1 MCWDTLF
8 TMSTDFMNIDGNIK
22 RVQKET
28 LTPYKVATVIL
39 IKEYCNETTKVII
52 ERRDFCLAALKLI
65 QSPDMEL
72 NALLNV
78 LYSPEYILH
87 RFARQL
93 EVQLNLLNGKG
104 VEGLLDLFDSV
115 VRLMKPTLDHSLS
128 LPALNKNSVL
138 GLYIRRII
146 IFFEKLPFDQ
156 VVSLYEAL
164 KKYLERR
171 TSTSESSDIS
181 TGSDVED
188 SYSNEIK
195 TTWGGRQA
203 ELLVAQQAHALQ
215 TDEHKAMSPAELQVL
230 VRELLSC
237 SPYYAEAHYLSYLN
251 CLRVNEYCGA
261 VDSLYHC
268 FDRLAPL
275 ENRSAPEDRSRI
287 FRYAALNLAV
297 LHAQFNHKEVAQAAL
312 KEAIM
317 MAQEAGD
324 NVCLQLAHAWMY
336 HLITDQKGPLIERSV
351 GKASMLGI
359 THTTGL
365 GLIAYAHNSALE
377 AKGPSQVFET
387 LMKSDVLNCQHSM
400 IDLMSM
406 TYAEKSAL
414 WAYYGKTEMS
424 SVCAQLLL
432 LQNTGDKKQ
441 HMFNGPSTC
450 QAVVNIAN
458 ILVKFGEYSLVDV
471 VLAHAKER
479 FPNEPCNKVW
489 MLSEQLYVFTQLV
502 RHEKWS
508 EAETIALNIS
518 SLNFLESKF
527 RLAEVYLGKGDYPK
541 GLECIDSI
549 EKDDRLTPQNKIR
562 AMILSSQIMCA
573 SVLPE
578 NGIAGVNSLVLLNTA
593 LELAVQNHLSY
604 YEVLIKMHLANIQ
617 LIMGMPTLALNLV
630 EEVIIQI
637 LAHAGYYD
645 QGRAFVLYAKCL
657 VATAPTCSN
666 ARKDVILKAIKAL
679 AKAKDY
685 FTKVE
690 AYGKLRTTL
699 CLESLLCHEID
710 LKIERNQCAFEFRQ
724 LEEQFP
730 TKLDNLSLY

>member
-1 MCWDTLF
+1 
-8 TMSTDFMNIDGNIK
+8 MSTDLINIDGNIK

-28 LTPYKVATVIL
+28 LTPYKIATVIL
-39 IKEYCNETTKVII
+39 IKEYCNETTKTIV
-52 ERRDFCLAALKLI
+52 ERRDFCLIALKLI
-65 QSPDMEL
+65 QSPDMDL
-72 NALLNV
+72 NTLLNI
-78 LYSPEYILH
+78 LHSPEYILH
-87 RFARQL
+87 RFARQM
-93 EVQLNLLNGKG
+93 EVQLNMLTGKG
-104 VEGLLDLFDSV
+104 VEGLLDLFDNV
-115 VRLMKPTLDHSLS
+115 GRLMKPTLDHSLS

-138 GLYIRRII
+138 GLYIRRVI

-156 VVSLYEAL
+156 VVALYEAL
-164 KKYLERR
+164 KKYLDKRIN
-171 TSTSESSDIS
+171 TFDGSDIS
-181 TGSDVED
+181 TD
-188 SYSNEIK
+188 SKTENLYSNEIK

-203 ELLVAQQAHALQ
+203 ELLVAQQAHTIQ
-215 TDEHKAMSPAELQVL
+215 TDEHKAMPPAELQSL

-261 VDSLYHC
+261 IDSLYHC

-275 ENRSAPEDRSRI
+275 ENRSTPEDKSRI

-336 HLITDQKGPLIERSV
+336 HLTSKQKGPLIERSV

-377 AKGPSQVFET
+377 AKNPSQVFET

-432 LQNTGDKKQ
+432 LHNTGDKKQ

-458 ILVKFGEYSLVDV
+458 ILVEFGEYFLVDV

-479 FPNEPCNKVW
+479 FPNEPCNKIW
-489 MLSEQLYVFTQLV
+489 ILSEQLYVFTQLM
-502 RHEKWS
+502 RQEKWG
-508 EAETIALNIS
+508 EAEAIALNIS
-518 SLNFLESKF
+518 SLDPLESKF
-527 RLAEVYLGKGDYPK
+527 RLAEVCLETGNYPR
-541 GLECIDSI
+541 GLEYIDNI
-549 EKDDRLTPQNKIR
+549 ERDKQLTPQNKIR
-562 AMILSSQIMCA
+562 VMILLSQIMCA
-573 SVLPE
+573 SVSPE
-578 NGIAGVNSLVLLNTA
+578 SGIVGVNSLVLLNRA
-593 LELAVQNHLSY
+593 LELAIKNYLSY
-604 YEVLIKMHLANIQ
+604 YKALIKMHLANIQ

-630 EEVIIQI
+630 EETITQI
-637 LAHAGYYD
+637 LAHGGYYD

-657 VATAPTCSN
+657 VATAPMCEKT
-666 ARKDVILKAIKAL
+666 RKGVILKAIKAL
-679 AKAKDY
+679 SKAKNY
-685 FTKVE
+685 FTKIE
-690 AYGKLRTTL
+690 AYGRLRLTL
-699 CLESLLCHEID
+699 CLESLLYHEID
-710 LKIERNQCAFEFRQ
+710 LKTERNQCAFEFRQ
-724 LEEQFP
+724 LDQQLL